1 MKKKAIVKS
10 TFVIMMASLLA
21 IPTGGCGSQ
30 NNDAKAQQVST
41 EVGSKLTEKDLE
53 GIITGLDDHYIL
65 ENAKNIDYLHGI
77 KYDDEI
83 IKDVKVDNK
92 EVMLSKTGKYTATY
106 TVSVDVEALQRYQDE
121 KAAEEEAASKDEEQA
136 DKEQATTDAGKDT
149 AAEDTSTTSK
159 DETDSGKEAAE
170 SSDDDGTTYTE
181 AKEDDSNEGSET
193 SDKADDADDAATADK
208 EDAAGE
214 TDTGSE
220 DSSDED
226 AVDKEDPA
234 DDTDNAKDEAD
245 TEKEG
250 TEQDGTIEDVEIDKE
265 IEVVD
270 KETAEE
276 LADKG
281 EVVWTDD
288 NDTVPKTDGSKV
300 EEVVKEPEST
310 KPAEDNTASSDNG
323 NTNNTTA
330 STGSGNTGNT
340 GGSGSSGNSGNSSPA
355 PSQPAGCSHNWQ
367 SEYTK
372 GEAPGHWVDDY
383 TTVDV
388 ILCHCGERFPNG
400 VNADGVSYDVH
411 AAFYC
416 PVGGYTVIQEQQPT
430 GTQHWEATGPAPD
443 VPTGRYICSK
453 CGAVK

>member
-21 IPTGGCGSQ
+21 IPTGGCRSQ

-77 KYDDEI
+77 KYDEEI

-92 EVMLSKTGKYTATY
+92 EVKLTKTGKYTATY

-121 KAAEEEAASKDEEQA
+121 KTAEEEAASKDEEQA

-300 EEVVKEPEST
+300 EEVVEEPEST

-340 GGSGSSGNSGNSSPA
+340 GGSGSSENSGSSSPA
-355 PSQPAGCSHNWQ
+355 PSQPAVCSHNWQ
-367 SEYTK
+367 PEYTK

-430 GTQHWEATGPAPD
+430 GTQHWEATGPAPQ

>member
-77 KYDDEI
+77 KYDEEI

-92 EVMLSKTGKYTATY
+92 EVKLSKTGKYTATY

-149 AAEDTSTTSK
+149 VADDTSTSSK
-159 DETDSGKEAAE
+159 DETDSEKEDTENKDATVSTDATDKDETGNESSAE
-170 SSDDDGTTYTE
+170 SDKSDNAD
-181 AKEDDSNEGSET
+181 
-193 SDKADDADDAATADK
+193 DKATNDK
-208 EDAAGE
+208 EDTAGE
-214 TDTGSE
+214 SDAGSKEETDE
-220 DSSDED
+220 K
-226 AVDKEDPA
+226 AVDETDQI
-234 DDTDNAKDEAD
+234 DDTDTVKNDAD
-245 TEKEG
+245 TGKDDK
-250 TEQDGTIEDVEIDKE
+250 EQDGTIEDVEIDKE

-270 KETAEE
+270 KETAED

-300 EEVVKEPEST
+300 EEVVEEPEST

-367 SEYTK
+367 PEYTK

-443 VPTGRYICSK
+443 VPTGRYICFK
-453 CGAVK
+453 CGALK

>member
-83 IKDVKVDNK
+83 IKNVEVDNK
-92 EVMLSKTGKYTATY
+92 KVKLSKTGKYTATY

-121 KAAEEEAASKDEEQA
+121 KAAEEEVASKDEEQT
-136 DKEQATTDAGKDT
+136 DKERATTDAGKDT
-149 AAEDTSTTSK
+149 AVSDTSTTSK

-226 AVDKEDPA
+226 AVDKEEPA
-234 DDTDNAKDEAD
+234 DDTDNAKDGAD

-270 KETAEE
+270 KETAED

-367 SEYTK
+367 PEYTK